1 MSTSDRILKI
11 HFWELCRV
19 ISNDN
24 TSYFARYA
32 WTLFSKLNWW
42 LLSLLKEHPI
52 VRHQVR
58 GREKRRKRGSLPK
71 QPSYFAPHRQDISQ
85 GEETSLAAGTTREG
99 CFHRLEERERG
110 GFLRS
115 NPSLFFL
122 LISRWTVP
130 STWKPQGCRLS
141 TRPLW
146 PLDCSSGHSEHLEH
160 METSHTCTVYWWP
173 LWQLKEDHEVIPI
186 LRSLPAKERLATPP
200 GSTTPTFLE
209 QYGFFYAP
217 QEPDKWKCCEM
228 WPDRFYHYSSRLESL
243 TACRCHYKGSTF
255 FSLI

>member
-58 GREKRRKRGSLPK
+58 GREKKRKRGSLPK
-71 QPSYFAPHRQDISQ
+71 QPSYFAPHCQDISQ

-122 LISRWTVP
+122 LTSRWTVP

-146 PLDCSSGHSEHLEH
+146 PLDCSSVTVNIWSIWKPAIHALFTGSHYDSWRRIMRLSLYWDLSQPRNGWPHPQGLQPLLFSNSMGSFTPHKNQISESAVRSDL
-160 METSHTCTVYWWP
+160 TVFIIIRA
-173 LWQLKEDHEVIPI
+173 D
-186 LRSLPAKERLATPP
+186 
-200 GSTTPTFLE
+200 
-209 QYGFFYAP
+209 
-217 QEPDKWKCCEM
+217 
-228 WPDRFYHYSSRLESL
+228 
-243 TACRCHYKGSTF
+243 
-255 FSLI
+255 